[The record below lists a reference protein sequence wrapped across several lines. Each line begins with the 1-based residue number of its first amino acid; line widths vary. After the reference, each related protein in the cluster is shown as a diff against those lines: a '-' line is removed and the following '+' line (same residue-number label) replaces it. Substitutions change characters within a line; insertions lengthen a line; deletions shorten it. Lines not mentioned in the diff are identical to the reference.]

1 MSLFSTKYK
10 TTVYAQAQ
18 RVIDKLD
25 DLPNT
30 MKDST
35 LESIL
40 TGEDLIDVTLRNYG
54 RSLGVKAEAAYAY
67 GDNGYVLGRPSGIT
81 KRESQADEAFAAVL
95 EAMHP
100 TGTLDLIYVHVC
112 QPNSMHLAWMK
123 LLANEGYNRTTNEL
137 VNRSTNRYKV
147 YLEDID
153 IYQPAAL
160 KDQYPTP
167 SMDEWEW
174 STRAGYTPGR
184 QTQTRTEKFNFIP
197 NSGPIFTPSVT
208 KEYAKVIYSYKN
220 PDAGHPDQAYETT
233 REIGSFTIDTVAG
246 LDMDA
251 DYYHAMYTLDGVAH
265 FFFYKIGDGVYPT
278 LDVLYESTIVTGSY
292 FPRAYFRLM
301 GVPLHL
307 DKTNPIYRDMKKLL
321 KKAGL
326 NYDDLA
332 NAIHDNE
339 DSKDVQTAALT
350 FDVRA
355 LWKRPVEE
363 NEPKVDQTQV
373 ELRYLYDFFLDLY
386 GSNGIAGF
394 TSVAADDIYNRYPPN
409 MSTYR
414 YHCEIKDIFLNTRL
428 GFNGIYKKRVKGSIG
443 PVGTY
448 ASEGRTVELSRWVQ
462 TESEDSSRIE
472 VELKYDRHSHVYKKQ
487 VSHAFYDEIEIISL
501 TKMYEVAGFGWYY
514 ARTLND
520 ALTIPLDHR
529 IMQNYPIKDR
539 EKLYASSVQL
549 TFTSRII
556 TETKWYQQ
564 EWFLTIVEF
573 VGFAMTFI
581 LMGTDGGFF
590 ATIGAALASASAM
603 SVVRVIIN
611 MIINKL
617 IMMLV
622 SEILVKVLGLEG
634 AIVLALLAI
643 AANMGG
649 FDVPGLPS
657 AQTLAG
663 LGNGLIAAGQKE
675 VAGLMQEVAE
685 EAADFASQVKMEEQ
699 AVNGANALLE
709 GPDNKLSPFII
720 FGETPSNYFGRTV
733 HSGNIGVLALDSIS
747 TYVTSALKLPDL
759 NDSIGEPIDG
769 LAN

>member
-18 RVIDKLD
+18 RVIDKIE

-40 TGEDLIDVTLRNYG
+40 TGEDLIDVTLRNYS

-67 GDNGYVLGRPSGIT
+67 GNNGYVLGRPSGIT

-112 QPNSMHLAWMK
+112 EPNSMHLAWMK

-137 VNRSTNRYKV
+137 VNRSTSRYKA

-160 KDQYPTP
+160 KAQYPTP

-184 QTQTRTEKFNFIP
+184 QTQTNTDKFNFIP
-197 NSGPIFTPSVT
+197 NSGPIFTSAIT

-220 PDAGHPDQAYETT
+220 PDAGHPDQNYETT
-233 REIGSFTIDTVAG
+233 REIASFNIDTVAG
-246 LDMDA
+246 LDMEA
-251 DYYHAMYTLDGVAH
+251 DYYHAMYTVDGVAH
-265 FFFYKIGDGVYPT
+265 FFFYKIGDGLYPT
-278 LDVLYESTIVTGSY
+278 LDVLYESEIVTGSY
-292 FPRAYFRLM
+292 FPRAYFRLL
-301 GVPLHL
+301 GIPLHL
-307 DKTNPIYRDMKKLL
+307 DKTNAIYRDMKKLL

-332 NAIHDNE
+332 NAIHDNP

-355 LWKRPVEE
+355 LWKKPVEE

-394 TSVAADDIYNRYPPN
+394 TAVAADDIYHKYPPN
-409 MSTYR
+409 MSMYR
-414 YHCEIKDIFLNTRL
+414 YHCEIKDVYLNTRI
-428 GFNGIYKKRVKGSIG
+428 GFNGIYKKRVKGNIG
-443 PVGTY
+443 PIGTY
-448 ASEGRTVELSRWVQ
+448 ASEGRTVELSRVVQ
-462 TESEDSSRIE
+462 TQSEDTTRGEEI
-472 VELKYDRHSHVYKKQ
+472 LKYDRLSHVYKKQ

-501 TKMYEVAGFGWYY
+501 VKMYQVGDNGWYY
-514 ARTLND
+514 ARGLDD
-520 ALTIPLDHR
+520 ALTIPLDYN
-529 IMQNYPIKDR
+529 IMKDYPLKDR

-549 TFTSRII
+549 TFTSKVV
-556 TETKWYQQ
+556 TEVKWYQQ

-581 LMGTDGGFF
+581 LMGSDGGFF
-590 ATIGAALASASAM
+590 ATIGAALTSASLM
-603 SVVRVIIN
+603 SVVRIIIN
-611 MIINKL
+611 MILNRL
-617 IMMLV
+617 IMMLAT
-622 SEILVKVLGLEG
+622 EILVKVLGLEG
-634 AIVLALLAI
+634 AIVLAVLAL
-643 AANMGG
+643 AASMAG

-657 AQTLAG
+657 AQTLSG
-663 LGNGLIAAGQKE
+663 LGNGLIKAANNQ
-675 VAGLMQEVAE
+675 VAGMMRELQK
-685 EAADFASQVKMEEQ
+685 EAADFASQVKMQEADVE
-699 AVNGANALLE
+699 GANALLE

-747 TYVTSALKLPDL
+747 TYVTSALKLPDV
-759 NDSIGEPIDG
+759 NDSLGEPFDV
-769 LAN
+769 NS